1 MVKSLALLYVNMVD
15 FENWNKAVC
24 ADERAFSMGMI
35 EEGGKILRNSRIP
48 VIMNLGNITGIP
60 ALHIFN

>member
-1 MVKSLALLYVNMVD
+1 MVKSLALLYVNMAD

-35 EEGGKILRNSRIP
+35 EEGGKILLNSRIP
-48 VIMNLGNITGIP
+48 VMYSYFDEAQLF
-60 ALHIFN
+60 LKEC

>member
-1 MVKSLALLYVNMVD
+1 MVKSLALLYVNMAD

-35 EEGGKILRNSRIP
+35 EEGGKILLNSRIP
-48 VIMNLGNITGIP
+48 VIL
-60 ALHIFN
+60 FS

>member
-1 MVKSLALLYVNMVD
+1 MVKSLALLYVNMAD

-35 EEGGKILRNSRIP
+35 EEGGKILLNSRIP
-48 VIMNLGNITGIP
+48 VK
-60 ALHIFN
+60 IFFLMVIYS